1 MAQDELALTAADLEE
16 FRALLV
22 ADRARTERLLA
33 SLAGAFTSI
42 VAASQDTA
50 NDDEHDP
57 EGSTIAFER
66 SQTSTLLAASRTR
79 LAEID
84 AALQRMADGSYGI
97 CRRCGRTIPRARLE
111 ARPTALTC
119 VACAT

>member
-1 MAQDELALTAADLEE
+1 MADVPPPLTDADLEE

-33 SLAGAFTSI
+33 SLDGTFTSI

-66 SQTSTLLAASRTR
+66 SQTSTLLAASQTH

-84 AALQRMADGSYGI
+84 AALVRIAEGRYGF
-97 CRRCGRTIPRARLE
+97 CERCGRPIPRGRLE
-111 ARPTALTC
+111 ARPTARTC
-119 VACAT
+119 VSCAH